1 MVSSRMILGMASI
14 LLSLGMVSSVMSLSN
29 AEGMEEAICKASQ
42 SYTSSCRQN
51 RRGSSDLPRMASGIC
66 TREDLGTCG
75 HARLPEKDVVTGREE
90 THKWPVKEAHD
101 FSRQIRAHTCIP
113 ASNVTSK

>member
-1 MVSSRMILGMASI
+1 MASSRMILGMASI

-51 RRGSSDLPRMASGIC
+51 RRGSSDLPRMASLAVTKPAAPAPITAWCKPRGC
-66 TREDLGTCG
+66 
-75 HARLPEKDVVTGREE
+75 PE
-90 THKWPVKEAHD
+90 
-101 FSRQIRAHTCIP
+101 C
-113 ASNVTSK
+113 